1 MAGVGWTLL
10 ARSLVGA
17 PVSYM
22 KLKKI
27 TICLDFDGVIAD
39 SGAYKR
45 KVASALIGER
55 VPLCEVSGERVRAG
69 ESRISQSEW
78 EIVKRKV
85 YFDKGAINHIMSV
98 KGSTIAIKRWLKG
111 GHTVKVI
118 TARVGRVR
126 ADAVYW
132 LKKRGISIPVI
143 GVGPRRTKNPH
154 LKNCDVFVDD
164 DADRVSEAK
173 DVVSKVFLFHWPYND
188 DRRGLR
194 SIRSLKEI

>member
-1 MAGVGWTLL
+1 M
-10 ARSLVGA
+10 RGA

-39 SGAYKR
+39 AGAYKQ
-45 KVASALIGER
+45 KVASALIGR
-55 VPLCEVSGERVRAG
+55 HVPLCEASGERVRAG

-85 YFDKGAINHIMSV
+85 YFDKGTKS
-98 KGSTIAIKRWLKG
+98 AIKRIRPVRGSITTIKKWLRE
-111 GHTVKVI
+111 GHAVKVV
-118 TARVGRVR
+118 TARVGRAR
-126 ADAVYW
+126 IDAMWW
-132 LKKRGISIPVI
+132 LNKYGIEVPVV
-143 GVGPRRTKNPH
+143 GVGPRKTKVPH

-164 DADRVSEAK
+164 DAERVLEAK
-173 DVVSKVFLFHWPYND
+173 DIVKDVFLFRWPYND
-188 DRRGLR
+188 DRVEVR